1 VPSAI
6 VVFIASLSTASA
18 KSLKVSFA
26 ACARCFNKSSN
37 ASRVSAAD
45 SPWNN
50 DFIYLAQQQM
60 LRRIS
65 TQKDFTKKTANANIK
80 IERDP

>member
-1 VPSAI
+1 
-6 VVFIASLSTASA
+6 
-18 KSLKVSFA
+18 
-26 ACARCFNKSSN
+26 
-37 ASRVSAAD
+37 
-45 SPWNN
+45 
-50 DFIYLAQQQM
+50 M